1 MVALDERGHMTEPDF
16 VFTMI
21 NATLTEEEVGRLD
34 RQIRVWGFEAQQRLV
49 MHHIL
54 VVRLKGTATEVI
66 KNIVLS
72 GIGKLVIMDG
82 EEVSEEDL
90 GSGFFFRDED
100 VGKKRVDAARDRIES
115 LNPLVTVETV
125 TTFAGLEG
133 PDFDATVRGVDLV
146 CITDWDREGLIRMNE
161 ACRRLGKP
169 FYAGGTYGVLGYIFC
184 DLLTHEYVAPNDRSA
199 PKEAQKNI
207 KLFATY
213 PPLSDALNHRWTTFT
228 KRQTKELNPSV
239 VFAILALWEYQKVHG
254 HLPTGSA
261 DIAELHSIA
270 NAKISAADVQKQVL
284 ETIPSELIQSL
295 SETARTEFSPVC
307 AIVGGMLA
315 QDILKTLA
323 ARDPPIANFFTFDG
337 NTGAG
342 TVCRMS
348 MP

>member
-1 MVALDERGHMTEPDF
+1 
-16 VFTMI
+16 MI

-34 RQIRVWGFEAQQRLV
+34 RQIRVWGFEAQQRL
-49 MHHIL
+49 
-54 VVRLKGTATEVI
+54 GTATEVI

-72 GIGKLVIMDG
+72 GVGRLVIMDG
-82 EEVSEEDL
+82 DEVIEEDL

-100 VGKKRVDAARDRIES
+100 VGKKRVDAAKDRIES
-115 LNPLVTVETV
+115 LNPLVTVETI
-125 TTFAGLEG
+125 TAFDGLEG
-133 PDFDATVRGVDLV
+133 PGFDATIRGVDLV
-146 CITDWDREGLIRMNE
+146 CVTDWDRDGLIRINE
-161 ACRRLGKP
+161 ACRRQGKP

-184 DLLTHEYVAPNDRSA
+184 DLLKHDYVAPHDRSV

-207 KLFATY
+207 KLSATY
-213 PPLSDALNHRWTTFT
+213 PPLSDALTHRWSSLT
-228 KRQTKELNPSV
+228 KRQTKDLNPAV
-239 VFAILALWEYQKVHG
+239 VFAILALWEHQKVLG
-254 HLPTGSA
+254 QLPTGP
-261 DIAELHSIA
+261 DDVAELESMA
-270 NAKISAADVQKQVL
+270 NAMISAADVKKQVL
-284 ETIPSELIQSL
+284 ETIPSDLIQTL

>member
-1 MVALDERGHMTEPDF
+1 MV
-16 VFTMI
+16 

-34 RQIRVWGFEAQQRLV
+34 RQIRVWGFEAQQR
-49 MHHIL
+49 MRNATIL
-54 VVRLKGTATEVI
+54 VVQLKGTATEVI

-82 EEVSEEDL
+82 DEVMEEDL

-100 VGKKRVDAARDRIES
+100 VGKKRVDAAKDRIES
-115 LNPLVTVETV
+115 LNPLVTVETI

-133 PDFDATVRGVDLV
+133 PDFDATIRGVDLV
-146 CITDWDREGLIRMNE
+146 CITDWNREGLVRLND
-161 ACRRLGKP
+161 ACRRQGKP

-184 DLLTHEYVAPNDRSA
+184 DLLKHEYVAPNDRSV

-207 KLFATY
+207 KLSATY
-213 PPLSDALNHRWTTFT
+213 PPLSEALRHRWTALT
-228 KRQTKELNPSV
+228 KRQTKEVNPAV
-239 VFAILALWEYQKVHG
+239 VFSILALWEYQKLHSG
-254 HLPTGSA
+254 LPTGAA
-261 DIAELHSIA
+261 DVAELQSIA
-270 NAKISAADVQKQVL
+270 NAMISAADVKKQVL
-284 ETIPSELIQSL
+284 ETAPADLIQSL
-295 SETARTEFSPVC
+295 SETARSEFSPVC

-315 QDILKTLA
+315 QDILKTLG

>member
-1 MVALDERGHMTEPDF
+1 MF
-16 VFTMI
+16 

-34 RQIRVWGFEAQQRLV
+34 RQIRVWGFEAQQR
-49 MHHIL
+49 MRNATIL
-54 VVRLKGTATEVI
+54 VVQLKGTATEVI

-82 EEVSEEDL
+82 GEVKEEDL

-100 VGKKRVDAARDRIES
+100 VGKKRVDAAKDRIES
-115 LNPLVTVETV
+115 LNPLVTVETIA
-125 TTFAGLEG
+125 TFTELEG
-133 PDFDATVRGVDLV
+133 PDFDATIQGVDLV
-146 CITDWDREGLIRMNE
+146 CVTDWNREGLIRLND

-184 DLLTHEYVAPNDRSA
+184 DLLKHDYVAPNDRSV

-207 KLFATY
+207 KLSATY
-213 PPLSDALNHRWTTFT
+213 PPLSEALRHRWTALT
-228 KRQTKELNPSV
+228 KRQTKEVNPAV
-239 VFAILALWEYQKVHG
+239 VFAILALWEYEKVHDQ
-254 HLPTGSA
+254 LPAGSA
-261 DIAELHSIA
+261 DVAELQSIA
-270 NAKISAADVQKQVL
+270 NAMISAADVKKQVL
-284 ETIPSELIQSL
+284 EKIPSELIQSL
-295 SETARTEFSPVC
+295 SETARSEFSPVC

-315 QDILKTLA
+315 QDILKTLG

>member
-1 MVALDERGHMTEPDF
+1 MM
-16 VFTMI
+16 

-34 RQIRVWGFEAQQRLV
+34 RQIRVWGFEAQQR
-49 MHHIL
+49 MRNATIL
-54 VVRLKGTATEVI
+54 VVQLKGTATEVI

-72 GIGKLVIMDG
+72 GIGKLVLMDG
-82 EEVSEEDL
+82 DEVSEEDL

-100 VGKKRVDAARDRIES
+100 VGKKRVDAAKDRIES

-125 TTFAGLEG
+125 ATLSGLEG
-133 PDFDATVRGVDLV
+133 PAFDATILGVDLV
-146 CITDWDREGLIRMNE
+146 CVTDWNREGLIRMNE
-161 ACRRLGKP
+161 GCRRLGKP
-169 FYAGGTYGVLGYIFC
+169 FYAGGTYGLLGYIFC
-184 DLLTHEYVAPNDRSA
+184 DLARHDYVAPNDRSV

-207 KLFATY
+207 KLSATY
-213 PPLSDALNHRWTTFT
+213 PPLSEALTHPWTALT
-228 KRQTKELNPSV
+228 KRQTKELNPAV
-239 VFAILALWEYQKVHG
+239 VFTILALWEYQQLHG
-254 HLPTGSA
+254 ELPSGPA
-261 DIAELHSIA
+261 DVAELQSTA
-270 NAKISAADVQKQVL
+270 NAMISAADVKKQVL
-284 ETIPSELIQSL
+284 ETVPSELIQSI

-342 TVCRMS
+342 TVCRMA

>member
-1 MVALDERGHMTEPDF
+1 
-16 VFTMI
+16 MI
-21 NATLTEEEVGRLD
+21 GATLTEEEVGRLD
-34 RQIRVWGFEAQQRLV
+34 RQIRVWGMRNAT
-49 MHHIL
+49 IL
-54 VVRLKGTATEVI
+54 VVRLQGTATEVI

-82 EEVSEEDL
+82 GEVIEEDL

-100 VGKKRVDAARDRIES
+100 VGKKRVDAAKDRIES
-115 LNPLVTVETV
+115 LNPLVTVETI
-125 TTFAGLEG
+125 TTFAALEG
-133 PDFDATVRGVDLV
+133 PDFDATIQGVDLV
-146 CITDWDREGLIRMNE
+146 CVTDWDREGLIRMN
-161 ACRRLGKP
+161 AVCRRLGKP

-184 DLLTHEYVAPNDRSA
+184 DLLTHDYVAPNDRSV

-207 KLFATY
+207 KLSATY
-213 PPLSDALNHRWTTFT
+213 PPLTEALKHRWTSLT
-228 KRQTKELNPSV
+228 KRQTKELNPAV
-239 VFAILALWEYQKVHG
+239 VFSILALWEHHKVHG
-254 HLPTGSA
+254 QLPTDAA
-261 DIAELHSIA
+261 DAGKLQSIA
-270 NAKISAADVQKQVL
+270 NAMISAADVKKQVL
-284 ETIPSELIQSL
+284 ETIPSELIQTVC
-295 SETARTEFSPVC
+295 ETARTEFSPVC